1 MVVAPTGET
10 NGRHAQR
17 HGSVDWRRPASLHG
31 LQGSNPARGWNQVSV
46 VPTRAIRNRRRLRR
60 KRPLEP
66 PRVRQPPMV
75 ERATPS
81 EALASRCASPKQ
93 LRALC
98 ARLVRQSG
106 GRRPAGAGTAAK
118 SPQRSATSRSLSSA
132 PVQPETPKRKS
143 TAAPAPE
150 SRSRGLRAA
159 AKTHGP
165 ERVAERAMERPAGG
179 ATCEGGCRPERRRRG
194 EHAACKC
201 VGRERESC
209 LSLMMD
215 EERAVVP
222 KSLG

>member
-46 VPTRAIRNRRRLRR
+46 VPTRAIRNRRRLRL

-132 PVQPETPKRKS
+132 PVQPETPKEKAQLRQRQS
-143 TAAPAPE
+143 PGPE
-150 SRSRGLRAA
+150 DCAQPRR
-159 AKTHGP
+159 HGP

-209 LSLMMD
+209 L
-215 EERAVVP
+215 
-222 KSLG
+222 

>member
-81 EALASRCASPKQ
+81 EALASRCASPK
-93 LRALC
+93 
-98 ARLVRQSG
+98 
-106 GRRPAGAGTAAK
+106 TAARSLRK
-118 SPQRSATSRSLSSA
+118 ARSPERWEEASRCRNRSEEPATKRDLQSLSSA
-132 PVQPETPKRKS
+132 PVQPETPKEKAQLRQRQS
-143 TAAPAPE
+143 PGPE
-150 SRSRGLRAA
+150 YCAQPRR
-159 AKTHGP
+159 HGP

-209 LSLMMD
+209 L
-215 EERAVVP
+215 
-222 KSLG
+222 

>member
-132 PVQPETPKRKS
+132 PVQPETPKEKAQLRQRQSPGPEYCAQPRRHTGPRGWLNVPWNAQRAGRPAREAVGRRGDGEES
-143 TAAPAPE
+143 TLPA
-150 SRSRGLRAA
+150 SASAVNARAA
-159 AKTHGP
+159 SDDG
-165 ERVAERAMERPAGG
+165 
-179 ATCEGGCRPERRRRG
+179 
-194 EHAACKC
+194 
-201 VGRERESC
+201 
-209 LSLMMD
+209 
-215 EERAVVP
+215 
-222 KSLG
+222 

>member
-132 PVQPETPKRKS
+132 PVQPETPKEKAQLRQRQS
-143 TAAPAPE
+143 PGPE
-150 SRSRGLRAA
+150 YCAQPRRR
-159 AKTHGP
+159 GP
-165 ERVAERAMERPAGG
+165 ERVAERAMERSAGG

-194 EHAACKC
+194 EPAAWQ
-201 VGRERESC
+201 VRR
-209 LSLMMD
+209 
-215 EERAVVP
+215 P
-222 KSLG
+222 

>member
-81 EALASRCASPKQ
+81 EALASRCASPKTAARS
-93 LRALC
+93 LRKARSPEQWKEASRCRNRSEEPATKRDLQVLEFC
-98 ARLVRQSG
+98 ASPARDAKKKKHSCASARVQVQRIARSREDTGPRGWLNVPWNAQRAG
-106 GRRPAGAGTAAK
+106 RPAREAVGRRGDGEESTLPA
-118 SPQRSATSRSLSSA
+118 SASA
-132 PVQPETPKRKS
+132 VN
-143 TAAPAPE
+143 A
-150 SRSRGLRAA
+150 RAA
-159 AKTHGP
+159 SDDG
-165 ERVAERAMERPAGG
+165 
-179 ATCEGGCRPERRRRG
+179 
-194 EHAACKC
+194 
-201 VGRERESC
+201 
-209 LSLMMD
+209 
-215 EERAVVP
+215 
-222 KSLG
+222 